1 MDAGKGK
8 VPEQHSGP
16 ENAEL
21 MDTVRDLLERVERL
35 ERMAE
40 LRPPTEAAPA
50 PVEKRKQPSLESRL
64 GSQYLNRA
72 GIIALLVGLSF
83 AVHWAF
89 TNHWIGAGGIVV
101 AGLIGGLAIV
111 ALGEWFM
118 RRRYAAF
125 GMSLDA
131 LGIGALY
138 LVVWAAYQV
147 YGVIPGAAAL
157 VGMIVITAATALGA
171 VARDSEVLAI
181 FAFLGGFAT
190 PLLLSAGQN
199 RQVELYVYL
208 IVLSAGMLATLVFRG
223 WSSLLVAS
231 FFGCAAVIAAWFFSY
246 HSASQWGS
254 TLAFNT
260 VLFAMFIAG
269 TLLVEKQSNV
279 ALLMA
284 PAATAAYLLA
294 ARVTAGAGAISVIEA
309 LVAAGLLMV
318 SWLALGRLRGR
329 LRALYITLAVGCFA
343 LAIPAQFGSGWT
355 TSALWLVL
363 GAALMLL
370 GFRTGVAF
378 VRWDALVLITIT
390 IAKVFA
396 FDLARL
402 AAGERILAA
411 IALGVVLL
419 AISFVYQRSWLRVRR

>member
-1 MDAGKGK
+1 MDCGKGK
-8 VPEQHSGP
+8 AAGQDSGP

-21 MDTVRDLLERVERL
+21 METVRDLLQRVERL
-35 ERMAE
+35 ERMAK
-40 LRPPTEAAPA
+40 LRPATDAMPA
-50 PVEKRKQPSLESRL
+50 LVEKPQQPSLESRL

-72 GIIALLVGLSF
+72 GIIALLLGLSF

-111 ALGEWFM
+111 GLGEWFM

-138 LVVWAAYQV
+138 LVVWAGYQV
-147 YGVIPGAAAL
+147 YRVIPGVAAL
-157 VGMIVITAATALGA
+157 VGMIVITGATAVGA
-171 VARDSEVLAI
+171 MTRDSELLAI

-208 IVLSAGMLATLVFRG
+208 LVLSAGMVATLLFHG
-223 WSSLLVAS
+223 WGHLLIAS

-246 HSASQWGS
+246 YSASQWGS
-254 TLAFNT
+254 TLVFNT
-260 VLFAMFIAG
+260 VLFAMFVAG
-269 TLLVEKQSNV
+269 TLLLDKQSHV
-279 ALLMA
+279 AMLIA

-294 ARVTAGAGAISVIEA
+294 AGVTVGGAAISGIEV
-309 LVAAGLLMV
+309 LVGAGLLMV
-318 SWLALGRLRGR
+318 SWLTRGR
-329 LRALYITLAVGCFA
+329 VRALYITLAVSCFA
-343 LAIPAQFGSGWT
+343 LAIAAKFGSGWT

-370 GFRTGVAF
+370 GFRTGVAL
-378 VRWDALVLITIT
+378 VRWDALVLIAIT
-390 IAKVFA
+390 IVKVFL

-402 AAGERILAA
+402 AAGERILAT
-411 IALGVVLL
+411 IVLGVVLL
-419 AISFVYQRSWLRVRR
+419 TISFVYQRNWLRVRR

>member
-1 MDAGKGK
+1 MDGEKGEE
-8 VPEQHSGP
+8 PRRYGGP

-21 MDTVRDLLERVERL
+21 TDTVRDLLQRVERL

-40 LRPPTEAAPA
+40 LRPATEAVPGL
-50 PVEKRKQPSLESRL
+50 VEKPKQPSLESRL

-89 TNHWIGAGGIVV
+89 TNDWIGAGGIVV
-101 AGLIGGLAIV
+101 AGLVGGLSIV

-138 LVVWAAYQV
+138 LVVWAAYQL

-157 VGMIVITAATALGA
+157 VGMMVITAATAAGA
-171 VARDSEVLAI
+171 MARDSELLAI

-199 RQVELYVYL
+199 HQVELYVYL
-208 IVLSAGMLATLVFRG
+208 LVLSGGMVVTLLFRG
-223 WSSLLVAS
+223 WSRLLVAS
-231 FFGCAAVIAAWFFSY
+231 FFGCVAVIAGWFFSY
-246 HSASQWGS
+246 YSGSQSGS
-254 TLAFNT
+254 TLVFNT
-260 VLFAMFIAG
+260 VLFAMFVAG
-269 TLLVEKQSNV
+269 TLLVERQSTV
-279 ALLMA
+279 AMVIA

-294 ARVTAGAGAISVIEA
+294 ARVTAGGAAISEIEA
-309 LVAAGLLMV
+309 LVAAGLLVV
-318 SWLALGRLRGR
+318 SWLTLGHV
-329 LRALYITLAVGCFA
+329 RALYITLVVGCFA
-343 LAIPAQFGSGWT
+343 LAIAAKFGSGWT

-363 GAALMLL
+363 GAALMLF
-370 GFRTGVAF
+370 GFRTGVPF
-378 VRWDALVLITIT
+378 VRWDALVLIAIT
-390 IAKVFA
+390 IVKVFV
-396 FDLARL
+396 FDLGRL
-402 AAGERILAA
+402 AAGERILAT
-411 IALGVVLL
+411 ITLGVALL
-419 AISFVYQRSWLRVRR
+419 AISFVYQRNWLGG